1 MTTEALSLS
10 DILITKGACHLRNTY
25 PSDIAAAIIYFTR
38 KKIFSQKKIEAIVW
52 PDELVIMT
60 RCTEEK
66 IKSLIKNP
74 LEVSDCK
81 TPSTH
86 ITSAPQTA
94 AADIQLSGKSDTVDD
109 NFDKMAQT
117 RIAESQTLKDLKKD
131 PSPLKAVN

>member
-1 MTTEALSLS
+1 
-10 DILITKGACHLRNTY
+10 
-25 PSDIAAAIIYFTR
+25 
-38 KKIFSQKKIEAIVW
+38 
-52 PDELVIMT
+52 MT

-94 AADIQLSGKSDTVDD
+94 TADMQLSGKSDAVDD

-117 RIAESQTLKDLKKD
+117 RIAESQTLKDLEKD
-131 PSPLKAVN
+131 SSPLKTANEADIIPSSTLNSESYQKNHEIKLIDKLKHRVQNRQ